1 MERRER
7 ERKKSFDRRRSSRC
21 RVKGREREEGGDSLS
36 GYFVSAPVVGG
47 GCCAKEGGRER
58 SVVLVEKVIKV
69 LSRCATRHENET
81 RLAVVVTAIY
91 TVR

>member
-21 RVKGREREEGGDSLS
+21 RVKGREREGSDSLS